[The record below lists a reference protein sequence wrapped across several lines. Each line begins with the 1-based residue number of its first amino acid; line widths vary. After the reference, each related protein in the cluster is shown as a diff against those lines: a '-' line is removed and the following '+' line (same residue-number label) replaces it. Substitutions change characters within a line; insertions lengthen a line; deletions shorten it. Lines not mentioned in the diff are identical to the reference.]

1 MAFAANSVICR
12 LALKSD
18 SIDASSFTSIRLI
31 SGVVMFL
38 ILIGFKSESQ
48 LPLKKLNTKNLFS
61 AAMLFLYAITFSFA
75 YISLEAGTGAL
86 ILFGSVQLTMITM
99 SIISGHRLSILEFL
113 GLIFSFSG
121 LIYLVYPTLSTPSF
135 SGFVLML
142 ISGIAWGNYTLSGK
156 KSNQPFIDTA
166 LNFVYTIPFVIVLL
180 LLTVSQQDIS
190 SLGIV
195 YAILSG
201 ALASALGYTIWFKA
215 LRGLS
220 TTEASVVQ
228 LSVPIIAAFGG
239 LLFVYEPISQRLIFA
254 SFLVLGGIFLV
265 TTAKNK

>member
-38 ILIGFKSESQ
+38 ILIGFKSKPQ
-48 LPLKKLNTKNLFS
+48 LPLKKFNTKNMFS
-61 AAMLFLYAITFSFA
+61 ASMLFLYAITFSFA

-99 SIISGHRLSILEFL
+99 SIISGHRLNILEFL
-113 GLIFSFSG
+113 GLILSFSG
-121 LIYLVYPTLSTPSF
+121 LTYLVYPSLSSPSF

-156 KSNQPFIDTA
+156 KSNQPFNDTA
-166 LNFVYTIPFVIVLL
+166 LNFVYTIPFLIVLL

-190 SLGIV
+190 SQGII

-220 TTEASVVQ
+220 NTEASVVQ

-239 LLFVYEPISQRLIFA
+239 LLFVSEPISQRLIFA
-254 SFLVLGGIFLV
+254 SILVLGGIFLV
-265 TTAKNK
+265 TTVKK